1 MKKKN
6 IIKYK
11 KCSMIFIL
19 LICNTVYVRAEF
31 QNNIQS
37 VHSYDSIGHY
47 ENVMVGNN
55 SQKQKQDSISDLF
68 YVMQN
73 DIILQ
78 FQNIPISVSKV
89 IEAPDNSVLITRK
102 SQSNF

>member
-1 MKKKN
+1 MN
-6 IIKYK
+6 
-11 KCSMIFIL
+11 
-19 LICNTVYVRAEF
+19 
-31 QNNIQS
+31 
-37 VHSYDSIGHY
+37 SIGHY

-89 IEAPDNSVLITRK
+89 IEAPDNSVLILYRT
-102 SQSNF
+102 